1 MTFFDQALVFPCAG
15 ETLVGVASI
24 PATPLALGMV
34 VVVGGPQY
42 RAGSHRQFVL
52 LARRAAAAGIATLRF
67 DYRGMGDSNGPPIG
81 FENVDEDIR
90 CAIDA
95 LVSRCPAVKKVV
107 LWGLCDGASAALIY
121 VQRSRDARV
130 AGVCI
135 LNPWVR
141 TASSLARTHIKHYY
155 GQRLMD
161 RQFWTKLM
169 TGGVKITGA
178 FRELISKFRVSTTR
192 SGAKSVAIPYQSRMA
207 VVMFD
212 VCPG

>member
-1 MTFFDQALVFPCAG
+1 M
-15 ETLVGVASI
+15 
-24 PATPLALGMV
+24 
-34 VVVGGPQY
+34 
-42 RAGSHRQFVL
+42 
-52 LARRAAAAGIATLRF
+52 
-67 DYRGMGDSNGPPIG
+67 
-81 FENVDEDIR
+81 
-90 CAIDA
+90 
-95 LVSRCPAVKKVV
+95 SRCPAVKKVV

-207 VVMFD
+207 LAISESRVSVLLLTSGRDFTAKEFLD
-212 VCPG
+212 FVATDSTWAGVFATARLQRVDIAEADHTFSTAFFRGLVEDATIAWIRNLLA